1 MADWRIR
8 PLPVEMLAYAR
19 SDTHYLLF
27 IFDSLLNALIS
38 RSSPRSSPTPDAS
51 LPPSTATPVP
61 STTPHLLRTV
71 LQRSE
76 DTCRRRYA
84 REIYDAQE
92 GSGPQGY
99 RLLAKKWGKD
109 AILRSPPFGSAARVE
124 GFVFRRVHEWRD
136 RVAREEDESTRWVLP
151 NHQIFTLAGGRP
163 TSVKSLMMV
172 LQPMTALVR
181 ERGEELVDVIRKAVE
196 EAEGETGSGAP
207 GGATVTAMDVEE
219 VAPVQATA
227 TVVADVW
234 DMLSSESR
242 AFCPA
247 DHDSF
252 IEPAC

>member
-1 MADWRIR
+1 
-8 PLPVEMLAYAR
+8 MLFR
-19 SDTHYLLF
+19 S
-27 IFDSLLNALIS
+27 
-38 RSSPRSSPTPDAS
+38 
-51 LPPSTATPVP
+51 
-61 STTPHLLRTV
+61 PHLLRTV

-196 EAEGETGSGAP
+196 GGRDASGVGDERGEEREMSA
-207 GGATVTAMDVEE
+207 
-219 VAPVQATA
+219 
-227 TVVADVW
+227 
-234 DMLSSESR
+234 LRRESKMKR
-242 AFCPA
+242 R
-247 DHDSF
+247 
-252 IEPAC
+252 